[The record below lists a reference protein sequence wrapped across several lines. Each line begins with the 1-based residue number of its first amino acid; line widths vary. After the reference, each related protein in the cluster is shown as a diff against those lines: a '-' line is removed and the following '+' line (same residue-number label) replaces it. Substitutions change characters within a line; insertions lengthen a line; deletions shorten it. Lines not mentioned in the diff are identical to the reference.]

1 MKYKRDLY
9 ERMREE
15 KIVCICMAMACA
27 SHPRIQMLTSLDS
40 NGIKIYVAQRK
51 LAVAAYKSNEL
62 HPA

>member
-1 MKYKRDLY
+1 MGKKQHSQQSINNG
-9 ERMREE
+9 E
-15 KIVCICMAMACA
+15 KKVVCICMGMACIA
-27 SHPRIQMLTSLDS
+27 SSNTNALLHS